1 MDINEY
7 LNKVSNL
14 SSDEDE
20 SKVYADLI
28 TDIRNSINTL
38 LHINID
44 KYKLSHGIENTFTH
58 VYFITCE
65 LLTDICT
72 ENYVLERYE
81 NSGRLLTYII
91 KKKSG
96 E

>member
-65 LLTDICT
+65 LLTDIST

-81 NSGRLLTYII
+81 NSGRFLTDFLM
-91 KKKSG
+91 KKYGK
-96 E
+96 